1 MRAPDEARALARAD
15 TPGRSARGRPGL
27 TGRRARGDRGDLVL
41 GWLIKLSVTLGII
54 GLLLF
59 DGVSVVVAKVGVQD
73 DASLAAREASDAADR
88 GATVQEAYDA
98 AVEALAD
105 QASPSVVDT
114 ATFTL
119 GPDGSATVTTT
130 RTASTFFL
138 KHIGLLDEWVMA
150 AATATAAPVR

>member
-15 TPGRSARGRPGL
+15 AGGGSARSER
-27 TGRRARGDRGDLVL
+27 DRGDLVL
-41 GWLIKLSVTLGII
+41 GWLIKLSVTLGVI

-88 GATVQEAYDA
+88 GADVQGAYDA

-105 QASPSVVDT
+105 QGSPSVVQT
-114 ATFTL
+114 STFTI
-119 GPDGSATVTTT
+119 GPDATATVTTT

-138 KHIGLLDEWVMA
+138 KHIGLLDEWVQA
-150 AATATAAPVR
+150 SATATAAPVR

>member
-1 MRAPDEARALARAD
+1 MRAPNEARALARAEA
-15 TPGRSARGRPGL
+15 GVGSARSAR
-27 TGRRARGDRGDLVL
+27 DRGDLVL
-41 GWLIKLSVTLGII
+41 GWLIKLSVTLGVI

-88 GATVQEAYDA
+88 GTDVQGAYDA

-105 QASPSVVDT
+105 QGSPSVVQT
-114 ATFTL
+114 STFTI
-119 GPDGSATVTTT
+119 GPDATATVTTT

-138 KHIGLLDEWVMA
+138 KHIGLLDEWVQA
-150 AATATAAPVR
+150 SATATAAPVR

>member
-15 TPGRSARGRPGL
+15 AAGGSARSAR
-27 TGRRARGDRGDLVL
+27 DRGDLVL
-41 GWLIKLSVTLGII
+41 GWLIKLSVTLGVI

-59 DGVSVVVAKVGVQD
+59 DGVSIVVAKVGVQD

-88 GATVQEAYDA
+88 GADVQGAYDA

-105 QASPSVVDT
+105 QASPSVVET
-114 ATFTL
+114 STFTI
-119 GPDGSATVTTT
+119 GPDATATVTTT

-138 KHIGLLDEWVMA
+138 KHIGLLDEWVQA
-150 AATATAAPVR
+150 SATATAAPVR

>member
-1 MRAPDEARALARAD
+1 MRAPNEARALARAD
-15 TPGRSARGRPGL
+15 AVGGSARSAR
-27 TGRRARGDRGDLVL
+27 DRGDLVL
-41 GWLIKLSVTLGII
+41 GWLIKLSVTLGVI

-88 GATVQEAYDA
+88 GADVQGAYDA

-105 QASPSVVDT
+105 QGSPSVVQT
-114 ATFTL
+114 STFTI
-119 GPDGSATVTTT
+119 GPDATATVTTT

-138 KHIGLLDEWVMA
+138 KHIGLLDEWVQA
-150 AATATAAPVR
+150 SATATAAPVR

>member
-15 TPGRSARGRPGL
+15 AVVTSARSAR
-27 TGRRARGDRGDLVL
+27 DRGDLVL
-41 GWLIKLSVTLGII
+41 GWLIKLSVTLGVI

-59 DGVSVVVAKVGVQD
+59 DGVSIVVAKVGVQD
-73 DASLAAREASDAADR
+73 DASFAAREASDAADR

-105 QASPSVVDT
+105 QGSPSVVET
-114 ATFTL
+114 STFTI
-119 GPDGSATVTTT
+119 GPDSSVTVTTT

-138 KHIGLLDEWVMA
+138 KHIGLLDEWVQA
-150 AATATAAPVR
+150 SATATAAPVR